1 MEAEIYV
8 DLYFLI
14 NTSMD
19 FLCLLITGRLL
30 HARMGTGRLLL
41 AAAVGGFYAVLS
53 LLLAA
58 GGVLGL
64 LADCAAA
71 LLISAV
77 AFASR
82 GIRLRRIFLS
92 SAVFALISMVQ
103 GGLMTALYV
112 LLNRLELPL
121 GAIGEDT
128 LSAWIFGG
136 VALAAGLLTLRGGR
150 AMGISSRVE
159 AVEVRARLLGREVA
173 LNAMVDSGNL
183 LVDPVSGRGV
193 IVAERRALASALPR
207 QLLGEGR
214 AGEREAMEYI
224 RANAEIA
231 ARVRLIPTKTASGGG
246 ILVAI
251 LPDSVTLKER
261 GGLRS
266 ADYLVA
272 AGSVGGEGFDA
283 LIPRI

>member
-1 MEAEIYV
+1 MEIYV

-30 HARMGTGRLLL
+30 HVRMGTGRLLL
-41 AAAVGGFYAVLS
+41 AASAGGGYAILS
-53 LLLAA
+53 LLLSV
-58 GGVLGL
+58 GGISGFL
-64 LADCAAA
+64 LDCAAA
-71 LLISAV
+71 LLICTV
-77 AFASR
+77 AYAAR
-82 GIRLRRIFLS
+82 GHRLRWLFWA
-92 SAVFALISMVQ
+92 SAIFALISMVQ

-121 GAIGEDT
+121 GAIGEDG
-128 LSAWIFGG
+128 LSAWIFGS

-159 AVEVRARLLGREVA
+159 AVEVHARLLGREVV

-183 LVDPVSGRGV
+183 LVDPISGRGV
-193 IVAERRALASALPR
+193 IVAERRALSDALPR

-214 AGEREAMEYI
+214 AGEHEAMEYV
-224 RANAEIA
+224 RANVKIA
-231 ARVRLIPTKTASGGG
+231 SRVRLIPTKTASGGG

-251 LPDSVTLKER
+251 LPDLLMLKE
-261 GGLRS
+261 GGKLRS

-283 LIPRI
+283 LIPRL